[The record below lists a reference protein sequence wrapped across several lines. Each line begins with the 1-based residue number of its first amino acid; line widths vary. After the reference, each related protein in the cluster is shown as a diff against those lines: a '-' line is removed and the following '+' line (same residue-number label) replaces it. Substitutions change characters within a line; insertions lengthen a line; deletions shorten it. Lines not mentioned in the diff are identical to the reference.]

1 MGRRTKGV
9 IRDRTDYT
17 RLLLELQGRDTPVKQ
32 VSPIASAPKP
42 ALSPFRQRIMSSEAV
57 RFLYSPQG
65 GYLHDK
71 SCSKAKDIPDEEL
84 LYTEE
89 YLPDGTRIFTP
100 RYHVQAEWATTRYA
114 LTVIAEYTYE
124 GQKVRMA
131 QKAQEAQEQ
140 QSKELSKD
148 QGVPP
153 KPRSFIRWLW
163 RVVEGYLAKLFSASK
178 Y

>member
-17 RLLLELQGRDTPVKQ
+17 RLLLELQERDTPVKQ
-32 VSPIASAPKP
+32 VSPVASAPKP

-57 RFLYSPQG
+57 RFLYSRQG

-89 YLPDGTRIFTP
+89 YLPDIL
-100 RYHVQAEWATTRYA
+100 EC
-114 LTVIAEYTYE
+114 
-124 GQKVRMA
+124 
-131 QKAQEAQEQ
+131 
-140 QSKELSKD
+140 S
-148 QGVPP
+148 GVE
-153 KPRSFIRWLW
+153 II
-163 RVVEGYLAKLFSASK
+163 VVKGCTKRHFAYS
-178 Y
+178 